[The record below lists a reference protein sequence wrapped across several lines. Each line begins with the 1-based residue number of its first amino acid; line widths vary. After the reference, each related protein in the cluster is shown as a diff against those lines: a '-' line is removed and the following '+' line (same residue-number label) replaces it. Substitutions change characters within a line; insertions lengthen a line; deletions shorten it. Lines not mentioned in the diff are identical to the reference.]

1 MAVSMD
7 RINAIWN
14 HPLYQE
20 NLSALMKYEETR
32 IFCRHTPEHFL
43 DVARLAWIYVL
54 EEGLDFS
61 RELIYSAAL
70 LHDIGRAEQYSSGTP
85 HDEAGAR
92 IADRILS
99 DLDFT
104 DMEKSLI
111 ITAISEHRSSGTQ
124 TGNLSRL
131 IYKADKQSRN
141 CFLCPALNECNWAP
155 EKKNMD
161 IQY

>member
-1 MAVSMD
+1 MD

-14 HPLYQE
+14 HPLYQQ
-20 NLSALMKYEETR
+20 NLSALTELESDR

-43 DVARLAWIYVL
+43 DVARLTWIYVL

-61 RELIYSAAL
+61 REIVYSAAL
-70 LHDIGRAEQYSSGTP
+70 LHDRGRARQYKDGTP

-92 IADRILS
+92 IADMILT
-99 DLDFT
+99 DLAFT
-104 DMEKSLI
+104 EEEKSLI

-124 TGNLSRL
+124 TGDLSRL
-131 IYKADKQSRN
+131 LYKADKKSRN
-141 CFLCPALNECNWAP
+141 CFLCPAISECNWAP
-155 EKKNMD
+155 EKKNMT